1 MAAADVAKNLRTL
14 ITRCE
19 TLLGGLQSPD
29 KLSQAGEL
37 AEAAHKLAGG
47 AGTCGFLHVA
57 AVARRF
63 EVAADAG
70 APETVALG
78 DQLSAAINA
87 SVALARQ
94 QILAMVA
101 TTA

>member
-19 TLLGGLQSPD
+19 TLLGGLQ
-29 KLSQAGEL
+29 SQAGEL